1 MKSLVL
7 DTNAFAAL
15 FAGEPTVLDALAQ
28 AETVYASTIVLGELE
43 AGFRGGSRYVANR
56 ALVDRFLAKPTVAIL
71 PVTRETS
78 DCFGLVK
85 QTLKAKGRPL
95 PINDVWLAAQCLET
109 GSVLLTF
116 DRHFACVD
124 GLRLWPGGPTFE
136 NDQATA

>member
-15 FAGEPTVLDALAQ
+15 FAGQPAVLDALAQ
-28 AETVYASTIVLGELE
+28 AETVYASAVVLGELE
-43 AGFRGGSRYVANR
+43 AGFRGGSRYAANR

-78 DCFGLVK
+78 DCFGLIK
-85 QTLKAKGRPL
+85 QALQAKGRPL
-95 PINDVWLAAQCLET
+95 PSNDIWLAAQCLET

-116 DRHFACVD
+116 DRHFDAVD
-124 GLRLWPGGPTFE
+124 GLRLWAGL
-136 NDQATA
+136 